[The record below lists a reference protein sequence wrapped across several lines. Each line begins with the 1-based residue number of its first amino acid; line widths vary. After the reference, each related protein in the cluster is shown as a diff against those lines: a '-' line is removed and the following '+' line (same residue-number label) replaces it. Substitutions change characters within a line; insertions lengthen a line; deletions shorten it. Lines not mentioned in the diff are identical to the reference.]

1 MKGKILHCLR
11 AHYPADRQNLV
22 LFELESSL
30 CFCRV
35 SMKSVEAV
43 KKKQGK
49 YFSGFK
55 LIGERD

>member
-1 MKGKILHCLR
+1 MSCYSSARVMNERKILHCLR

-43 KKKQGK
+43 KKKTGK
-49 YFSGFK
+49 IF
-55 LIGERD
+55 